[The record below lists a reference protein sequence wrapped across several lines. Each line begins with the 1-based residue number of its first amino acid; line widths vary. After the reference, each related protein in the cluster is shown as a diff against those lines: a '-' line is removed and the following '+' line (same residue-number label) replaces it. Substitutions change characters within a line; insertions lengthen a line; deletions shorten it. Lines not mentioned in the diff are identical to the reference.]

1 MMFKSVSFNIFEENL
16 EDIVYRDNSSAQAEK
31 NSSPEK
37 NIEKITERKTEIIIK
52 PLNFQKFDR
61 ETKTNSI
68 IS

>member
-16 EDIVYRDNSSAQAEK
+16 EDIVYRDGASIQMEK
-31 NSSPEK
+31 SSSPEK
-37 NIEKITERKTEIIIK
+37 NVEKMTERKTEIIIK

-61 ETKTNSI
+61 ATKTNSI